1 MDAIPDS
8 TTLYFGPWYTRSPFF
23 EATRR
28 ARCSAYDV
36 YNHAYI
42 PAYYRDPVEEYW
54 HLLENVT
61 LWDVG
66 VEHIVQIKGPDALEF
81 TNLLTCREPDPL
93 RRGQCK
99 YAPLIDADGGIVNDP
114 VLLRPEEDTFWLALA
129 DSDAGL
135 WARGVAW
142 GSRPGRGDLG
152 SAHLPGPGA
161 GPARRTWSA
170 RCSAT
175 RSWRCPTTTARTP
188 HSTASPSCSDAPAGP
203 ARSATRSTS

>member
-28 ARCSAYDV
+28 AGCSAYDV

-66 VEHIVQIKGPDALEF
+66 VEHIVQIKGPDAL
-81 TNLLTCREPDPL
+81 
-93 RRGQCK
+93 
-99 YAPLIDADGGIVNDP
+99 GIHQP
-114 VLLRPEEDTFWLALA
+114 
-129 DSDAGL
+129 
-135 WARGVAW
+135 
-142 GSRPGRGDLG
+142 
-152 SAHLPGPGA
+152 AHLPRSDLPLA
-161 GPARRTWSA
+161 SASTRR
-170 RCSAT
+170 
-175 RSWRCPTTTARTP
+175 
-188 HSTASPSCSDAPAGP
+188 
-203 ARSATRSTS
+203 